1 LVSISTSS
9 KWVDGDFSSYNQLNQ
24 LTFVLGTIP
33 AVGAGMDQHEV
44 SAAEIAEYMP
54 LVHQVV
60 GTMLPRLPAN
70 VLRDDLLAAGTFGL
84 LDALRRQSP
93 SERGVEF
100 TWYARVRV
108 RGAIVDELRAQDW
121 LSRRARRRFASE
133 STTST
138 AVVGIEDLPED
149 RRALADEASPTPE
162 ALVAARSDAHA
173 VAKAVE
179 KLPVRERNIITAHY
193 FDGVQLRTIAQDM
206 GVSEPRVSQLHA
218 RAVAR
223 LREYLAA

>member
-1 LVSISTSS
+1 MV
-9 KWVDGDFSSYNQLNQ
+9 
-24 LTFVLGTIP
+24 
-33 AVGAGMDQHEV
+33 E
-44 SAAEIAEYMP
+44 SAAVTASEVAEYMP

-60 GTMLPRLPAN
+60 GAMLPRLPPN
-70 VLRDDLLAAGTFGL
+70 VLRDDLVAAGSLGL
-84 LDALRRQSP
+84 LDALQRQSAV
-93 SERGVEF
+93 ERGGEF
-100 TWYARVRV
+100 GWYARIRI

-133 STTST
+133 ERTSGA
-138 AVVGIEDLPED
+138 AVVGIEDLPEE
-149 RRALADEASPTPE
+149 RRSVADQLAPTPE
-162 ALVAARSDAHA
+162 SLVCDRSDAEA

-179 KLPVRERNIITAHY
+179 QLPERERNIIRAYY
-193 FDGVQLRTIAQDM
+193 FQGAQLRTIASEM

>member
-1 LVSISTSS
+1 
-9 KWVDGDFSSYNQLNQ
+9 
-24 LTFVLGTIP
+24 
-33 AVGAGMDQHEV
+33 MDTKHEV

-54 LVHQVV
+54 IVHQTV
-60 GTMLPRLPAN
+60 GAMLPRLPPN
-70 VLRDDLLAAGTFGL
+70 VLRDDLIAAGTFGL
-84 LDALRRQSP
+84 LDALRRQSA

-100 TWYARVRV
+100 VWYARVRV

-133 STTST
+133 DRTTST
-138 AVVGIEDLPED
+138 AVVGIEDLPEE
-149 RRALADEASPTPE
+149 RRAIADDATPNPE
-162 ALVAARSDAHA
+162 TLVCAHSDAKA

-179 KLPVRERNIITAHY
+179 RLPTRERDIITAHY
-193 FDGVQLRTIAQDM
+193 FDGVQLRTIAQGL

>member
-1 LVSISTSS
+1 M
-9 KWVDGDFSSYNQLNQ
+9 
-24 LTFVLGTIP
+24 LGTTC
-33 AVGAGMDQHEV
+33 ALGVVMEV
-44 SAAEIAEYMP
+44 KAAEIAEYMP

-60 GTMLPRLPAN
+60 GTMLPKLPPN
-70 VLRDDLLAAGTFGL
+70 VLRDDLVAAGTFGL
-84 LDALRRQSP
+84 LDALRRQSA
-93 SERGVEF
+93 SERGAEF
-100 TWYARVRV
+100 AWYARVRI
-108 RGAIVDELRAQDW
+108 RGAIIDELRAQDW

-133 STTST
+133 DRTSGA
-138 AVVGIEDLPED
+138 AVIGIEDLPEE
-149 RRALADEASPTPE
+149 RRAVADEAAPNPE
-162 ALVAARSDAHA
+162 TLVCERSEANA

-193 FDGVQLRTIAQDM
+193 FEGVQLRTIAQGL